1 MEASVELDPNLAEEI
16 IGALNDKSAQPILAI
31 PEVSPRRIM
40 MTRMA
45 VVPVFALLLTV
56 SLALAPDNTKTEV
69 WSIDQSDSAGK
80 TYGGTVY
87 IWDARELEQVN
98 KAAVPEKVDLGGAA
112 AAMCLAQTGA
122 NPVRPHMLTMN
133 KGNTHAIISFVAS
146 GHVLFMNASTREP
159 ITCIRT
165 SLGSTSFRQVHQSFP
180 SPDETYV
187 TVANQNGK
195 LYERINTN
203 YATNTFVLDHAARI
217 DLATCTT
224 PNGFPCQDVNIRPDN
239 APICPIIE
247 STGVLNF
254 VTLRGGGLFVI
265 DAKATPMRI
274 VAEYDK
280 DTVHPNGC
288 LGAQVGNKMY
298 LDSGGGT
305 AANLY
310 EADLYAFPLGPGLYS
325 PTNPVNSP
333 RPRVIFS
340 NDVDGADSHGAALTK
355 HNSYLWVADRGRNF
369 ISVVDTVTDLVV
381 NAIDLQPWLR
391 LTGTERVVPTPE
403 MLQNSGH
410 CGHFSPDP
418 TPDLLALSPE
428 GSHMFMTFRGPNPLS
443 GDPHVSTGAT
453 PGVGVLKITQS
464 GRSGV
469 FEAIAPMSNKDANGV
484 ERADAHA
491 LWVRNVK

>member
-1 MEASVELDPNLAEEI
+1 
-16 IGALNDKSAQPILAI
+16 
-31 PEVSPRRIM
+31 
-40 MTRMA
+40 MTRMTM
-45 VVPVFALLLTV
+45 VPFGALLLTF
-56 SLALAPDNTKTEV
+56 SLGLAPGSAENEV
-69 WSIDQSDSAGK
+69 WSIDQSESAGK
-80 TYGGTVY
+80 NYGGTIY
-87 IWDARELEQVN
+87 IWKSKDLERVN
-98 KAAVPEKVDLGGAA
+98 KEAPAEKVDLGGAA
-112 AAMCLAQTGA
+112 SEKCLAQTGA

-133 KGNTHAIISFVAS
+133 KANTHAIISFVAS
-146 GHVLFMNASTREP
+146 GHVLFMNARTREP

-165 SLGSTSFRQVHQSFP
+165 SVGSTGVRQVHQSFP

-187 TVANQNGK
+187 AVANQNGK
-195 LYERINTN
+195 LYERINTD
-203 YATNTFVLDHAARI
+203 YSTNTFVLDHAARI

-224 PNGFPCQDVNIRPDN
+224 PNGFACQHADIRPDN

-280 DTVHPNGC
+280 NTIHPNGC

-298 LDSGGGT
+298 VDSGGGT

-325 PTNPVNSP
+325 ALNGVNIPMPKVVLSE
-333 RPRVIFS
+333 
-340 NDVDGADSHGAALTK
+340 DVEGADSHGAALTK
-355 HNSYLWVADRGRNF
+355 HNSYLWVADRGRNL
-369 ISVVDTVTDLVV
+369 IWVVDTATDAIV
-381 NAIDLQPWLR
+381 NRIDLAPWLN
-391 LTGTERVVPTPE
+391 LSSKPPVVPTAE
-403 MLQNSGH
+403 MLQKAGH

-418 TPDLLALSPE
+418 TPDLMVLSPE
-428 GSHMFMTFRGPNPLS
+428 GTHMFLTFRGPNPLS

-453 PGVGVLKITQS
+453 PGVGVLKITEG
-464 GRSGV
+464 GRNGV
-469 FEAIAPMSNKDANGV
+469 FEAIAPMSNPDAAGT

-491 LWVRNVK
+491 IWMRTVK

>member
-1 MEASVELDPNLAEEI
+1 MT
-16 IGALNDKSAQPILAI
+16 K
-31 PEVSPRRIM
+31 M
-40 MTRMA
+40 MM
-45 VVPVFALLLTV
+45 VPFLALLLT
-56 SLALAPDNTKTEV
+56 SSFALAPGDTRSEL

-80 TYGGTVY
+80 TYGGTIY
-87 IWDARELEQVN
+87 IWAAKDLEKVN
-98 KAAVPEKVDLGGAA
+98 KHAVAKKVDLGGAA
-112 AAMCLAQTGA
+112 AALCMSQTGA

-133 KGNTHAIISFVAS
+133 RAGTHAIISFVAS
-146 GHVLFMNASTREP
+146 GHVLFMDARTRRP

-165 SLGSTSFRQVHQSFP
+165 TVGSTGLRQVHQSFP

-187 TVANQNGK
+187 AVANQNGK

-203 YATNTFVLDHAARI
+203 YATNTFVLDPNAKI
-217 DLATCTT
+217 DLTTCTT
-224 PNGFPCQDVNIRPDN
+224 PNGFACEDPGLRPDN

-265 DAKATPMRI
+265 DAKATPMKI

-280 DTVHPNGC
+280 STVHPNGC

-325 PTNPVNSP
+325 EL
-333 RPRVIFS
+333 
-340 NDVDGADSHGAALTK
+340 NDVNTPSPKVVISEDVEGADSHGAALTK
-355 HNSYLWVADRGRNF
+355 HDRYLWMADRGRNS
-369 ISVVDTVTDLVV
+369 IWVVDTATDLVV
-381 NAIDLQPWLR
+381 NQIDLAPWLN
-391 LTGTERVVPTPE
+391 LSGKEPIIPTAE
-403 MLQNSGH
+403 MLEKAGH

-443 GDPHVSTGAT
+443 GDPHVSSGAT
-453 PGVGVLKITQS
+453 PGVGVLKITEG
-464 GRSGV
+464 GRNGI
-469 FEAIAPMSNKDANGV
+469 FEAIAPMSNEDAGGV
-484 ERADAHA
+484 QRADAHA
-491 LWVRNVK
+491 IWLRNVK

>member
-1 MEASVELDPNLAEEI
+1 
-16 IGALNDKSAQPILAI
+16 
-31 PEVSPRRIM
+31 M
-40 MTRMA
+40 MTKKTM
-45 VVPVFALLLTV
+45 VPVAALLLTF
-56 SLALAPDNTKTEV
+56 SLGLTAKDAKDEV

-80 TYGGTVY
+80 TYGGTIY
-87 IWDARELEQVN
+87 IWKSKQLEKVN
-98 KAAVPEKVDLGGAA
+98 KTAVAEKVDLGGAA
-112 AAMCLAQTGA
+112 AALCMAQTGA

-133 KGNTHAIISFVAS
+133 RRNTHAIISFVAS
-146 GHVLFMNASTREP
+146 GHVLFMNARTREP

-165 SLGSTSFRQVHQSFP
+165 SVGSTGFRQVHQSFP

-187 TVANQNGK
+187 AVANQNGK
-195 LYERINTN
+195 LYERINTD
-203 YATNTFVLDHAARI
+203 YKTNTFVLDHAARI

-224 PNGFPCQDVNIRPDN
+224 PNGLPCQDAAIRPDN

-265 DAKATPMRI
+265 DATQTPMQI

-298 LDSGGGT
+298 VDSGGGT

-325 PTNPVNSP
+325 QSNGINTPSP
-333 RPRVIFS
+333 KVVFS
-340 NDVDGADSHGAALTK
+340 EDVEGADTHGAALTRHGK
-355 HNSYLWVADRGRNF
+355 FLWMADRGRNLIF
-369 ISVVDTVTDLVV
+369 VVETATDSVVNV
-381 NAIDLQPWLR
+381 IDLAPWLSVSGKKR
-391 LTGTERVVPTPE
+391 IVPTAE

-418 TPDLLALSPE
+418 TPDLLVLSPE
-428 GSHMFMTFRGPNPLS
+428 GTHMFLTFRGPNPLS

-453 PGVGVLKITQS
+453 PGVGVLKITEG
-464 GRSGV
+464 GRNGI
-469 FEAIAPMSNKDANGV
+469 FEAIALMTNKDAGGV

-491 LWVRNVK
+491 IWMRTVK

>member
-1 MEASVELDPNLAEEI
+1 
-16 IGALNDKSAQPILAI
+16 
-31 PEVSPRRIM
+31 
-40 MTRMA
+40 MTKMTMVPFA
-45 VVPVFALLLTV
+45 VLLLTF
-56 SLALAPDNTKTEV
+56 SLGLAPSKPRNEV
-69 WSIDQSDSAGK
+69 WSIDQSESAGK
-80 TYGGTVY
+80 TYGGTIH
-87 IWDARELEQVN
+87 IWNSKDLEQVN
-98 KAAVPEKVDLGGAA
+98 KEAVAEKVDLGGAA
-112 AAMCLAQTGA
+112 AALCLAQTGA

-133 KGNTHAIISFVAS
+133 RASTHAIVSFVAS
-146 GHVLFMNASTREP
+146 GHVLFMDAQTRQP

-165 SLGSTSFRQVHQSFP
+165 SVGSTGVRQVHQSFP

-187 TVANQNGK
+187 AVANQNGK

-203 YATNTFVLDHAARI
+203 YTTNTFVLDHAARI

-224 PNGFPCQDVNIRPDN
+224 PNGFPCQHVDIRPDN

-265 DAKATPMRI
+265 DAKSTPMRI

-280 DTVHPNGC
+280 STVHPNGC

-298 LDSGGGT
+298 VDSGGGT

-310 EADLYAFPLGPGLYS
+310 EADLYAFPLGPGQYS
-325 PTNPVNSP
+325 QLNGVNTP
-333 RPRVIFS
+333 LPKVVFS
-340 NDVDGADSHGAALTK
+340 EDVEGADAHGAALTK
-355 HNSYLWVADRGRNF
+355 HNSYLWVADRGRNV
-369 ISVVDTVTDLVV
+369 IWVVDTATDAIV
-381 NAIDLQPWLR
+381 NRINLAPWLN
-391 LTGTERVVPTPE
+391 LSGKAPVVPTAE
-403 MLQNSGH
+403 MLQKAGH

-418 TPDLLALSPE
+418 TPDLMVLSPE
-428 GSHMFMTFRGPNPLS
+428 GTHMFLSFRGPNPLS

-453 PGVGVLKITQS
+453 PGVGVLKITAG
-464 GRSGV
+464 GRDGV

-491 LWVRNVK
+491 IWMRNVS

>member
-1 MEASVELDPNLAEEI
+1 MPQRARTAVNAFRTP
-16 IGALNDKSAQPILAI
+16 LNNGRSCG
-31 PEVSPRRIM
+31 RW
-40 MTRMA
+40 
-45 VVPVFALLLTV
+45 
-56 SLALAPDNTKTEV
+56 NV
-69 WSIDQSDSAGK
+69 WQAKD
-80 TYGGTVY
+80 
-87 IWDARELEQVN
+87 LEKVN
-98 KAAVPEKVDLGGAA
+98 KHAVAEKVDLGGAA
-112 AAMCLAQTGA
+112 AALCVAQTGA

-133 KGNTHAIISFVAS
+133 QASTHAIVSFVAS
-146 GHVLFMNASTREP
+146 GHVLFMDARSRRP

-165 SLGSTSFRQVHQSFP
+165 SIGSTGVRQVHQSFP
-180 SPDETYV
+180 SPDDTYV
-187 TVANQNGK
+187 AVANQNGK

-224 PNGFPCQDVNIRPDN
+224 PNGFACQHADLRPDN

-274 VAEYDK
+274 VAEYDRS
-280 DTVHPNGC
+280 TIHPNGC

-325 PTNPVNSP
+325 EVNGVNTP
-333 RPRVIFS
+333 LPNVVFS
-340 NDVDGADSHGAALTK
+340 DDAEGADSHGAALTK
-355 HNSYLWVADRGRNF
+355 HNSYLWVADRGRNH
-369 ISVVDTVTDLVV
+369 IWVVDTATDVVV
-381 NAIDLQPWLR
+381 NVIDLAPWLSVPGR
-391 LTGTERVVPTPE
+391 ERVVPTAE
-403 MLQNSGH
+403 MLQTAGH

-428 GSHMFMTFRGPNPLS
+428 GTHMFLSFRGPSPLS

-453 PGVGVLKITQS
+453 PGVGVLKITEG
-464 GRSGV
+464 GRNGIL
-469 FEAIAPMSNKDANGV
+469 EAIAPMSNQGADGV
-484 ERADAHA
+484 QRADAHA
-491 LWVRNVK
+491 LWVRNVR